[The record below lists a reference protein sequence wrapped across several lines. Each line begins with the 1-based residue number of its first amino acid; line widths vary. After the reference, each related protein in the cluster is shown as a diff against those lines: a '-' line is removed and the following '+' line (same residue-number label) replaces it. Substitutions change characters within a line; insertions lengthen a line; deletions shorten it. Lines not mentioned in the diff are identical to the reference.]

1 MNADATLIP
10 LIDAMQGHGE
20 RPAIL
25 AFTAGG
31 VQTRSYAGLSE
42 QVRRLAQGMVD
53 AGVPPGAAVAL
64 FAPDRPEWIAAALA
78 TIRAKAVVMPLDAQL
93 GDEVLAHV
101 LHDSGAR
108 LIFTS
113 RDRMERVAR
122 LAPTARLVLLDADPA
137 DPQGWQRLLA
147 ASPASL
153 PQAQPQ
159 DPAALF
165 YTSGTTGLPKGVPLS
180 HANLAFQVEILRAS
194 GLLAA
199 ADRVA
204 LPLPLHHVYPFVLG
218 MLTPLALGLPLILP
232 QTLTGPQV
240 LRALKEG
247 EATVMVGV
255 PRLYQAMLAG
265 IEARVAAHG
274 RLAAWLL
281 HSLLAAS
288 LFLRRRLNLHIG
300 RALFGRLHREL
311 APRLRLLACGGA
323 ALDADAAARL
333 EGLGWQIAIGYG
345 LTETSPLLTFK
356 LPGSP
361 RPDSAGKPVAGV
373 ELRIDALTGT
383 AGEIQARGPNVFA
396 GYLNLPD
403 KTREAF
409 TADGWFRTGDL
420 GFIDKEGYLHITGRA
435 KEILVTAGG
444 ENVQPEAVESAYQR
458 HPFIREFAL
467 LQHDG
472 NLVGLILPEAAA
484 IRRAGFT
491 DVAAAVRQA
500 VAEIG
505 PTLPSYQRID
515 DYALTLD
522 PLPRTRLGKLKRH
535 LLSEAYRQ
543 ARTAAGETRPLP
555 PESWADAD
563 RLLLESAAARA
574 GWQTL
579 ATRHVRRRLTPDTSL
594 RLDLGVDSLGWL
606 ELALEIEQKCGV
618 ELTEGAIDRIETVR
632 DLLRELGQ
640 APSAA
645 AGLDWAEPEQALSP
659 QQWRWLTPLV
669 PAAGALFTLLYG
681 LGWLVMRLA
690 FRLRVEG
697 LEHLPATGQWVFV
710 PNHASA
716 LDPFALAA
724 ALGRRRL
731 TRTWWAGWTGI
742 AFANLPL
749 RLLSRLGRALPVDP
763 EHAPISSLALAA
775 GVLKQG
781 GSLVWFAE
789 GRRSPSGELQPFRPG
804 IGLLLARFP
813 VTAVPVHITGGHEAL
828 PPGKRLPRLAPIR
841 VRFGL
846 PLDTRALAAE
856 KSGEEAAAR
865 ITQAL
870 HARVAA
876 LSHPDEAESPKTCP

>member
-1 MNADATLIP
+1 M
-10 LIDAMQGHGE
+10 
-20 RPAIL
+20 
-25 AFTAGG
+25 
-31 VQTRSYAGLSE
+31 
-42 QVRRLAQGMVD
+42 D

-78 TIRAKAVVMPLDAQL
+78 AIRAQAVVLPLDAQL
-93 GDEVLAHV
+93 PDEILAHV
-101 LHDSGAR
+101 LRDSGAR

-113 RDRMERVAR
+113 RDRLQRVAR
-122 LAPTARLVLLDADPA
+122 LAPAARLALLDADAA
-137 DPQGWQRLLA
+137 DPRSWQRLLA
-147 ASPASL
+147 ASAAAL
-153 PQAQPQ
+153 PQAEPQ

-180 HANLAFQVEILRAS
+180 HANLAFQVESLRES

-199 ADRVA
+199 GDRVA

-247 EATVMVGV
+247 EASVMVGV

-274 RLAAWLL
+274 RPAGWLL
-281 HSLLAAS
+281 HGLLAAS
-288 LFLRRRLNLHIG
+288 LFLRRRLRLSIG

-311 APRLRLLACGGA
+311 AQRLRLLACGGA

-333 EGLGWQIAIGYG
+333 EGLGWQLAIGYG
-345 LTETSPLLTFK
+345 LTETSPLLSIN

-361 RPDSAGKPVAGV
+361 RPASAGKAVAGV
-373 ELRIDALTGT
+373 ELRIDAAPG
-383 AGEIQARGPNVFA
+383 AVGEIQARGPNVFA

-420 GFIDKEGYLHITGRA
+420 GFIDEEGYLHITGRA

-444 ENVQPEAVESAYQR
+444 ENVQPEAVETVYQR

-472 NLVGLILPEAAA
+472 KLVGLILPEAAA
-484 IRRAGFT
+484 IRRAGFA
-491 DVAAAVRQA
+491 DAAAAVRQA
-500 VAEIG
+500 LAETG
-505 PTLPSYQRID
+505 PTLPSYQRIG
-515 DYALTLD
+515 DYVLTLD

-535 LLSEAYRQ
+535 LLAAAYRQ
-543 ARTAAGETRPLP
+543 AKAAAGETRGEPLP

-563 RLLLESAAARA
+563 RLLLESAAAKA
-574 GWQTL
+574 GWQML
-579 ATRHVRRRLTPDTSL
+579 CARHARRRLTPDTSL

-618 ELTEGAIDRIETVR
+618 DLTEEAIGRTETVR
-632 DLLRELGQ
+632 DLLLELGQ
-640 APSAA
+640 APAA
-645 AGLDWAEPEQALSP
+645 GGLDWTESERVLTPQQRRWLSP
-659 QQWRWLTPLV
+659 LG
-669 PAAGALFTLLYG
+669 PAASTLSAGLYG

-690 FRLRVEG
+690 FRLKVEG
-697 LEHLPATGQWVFV
+697 REHLPAAGQCVFI

-731 TRTWWAGWTGI
+731 ARTWWAGWTGI
-742 AFANLPL
+742 AFSNIPL
-749 RLLSRLGRALPVDP
+749 RLLSRLGRALPMDP

-775 GVLKQG
+775 GALKQG

-789 GRRSPSGELQPFRPG
+789 GQRSPRGELQPFRPG

-813 VTAVPVHITGGHEAL
+813 VTAVPVYIAGGHEVL
-828 PPGKRLPRLAPIR
+828 PPGRKLPRLAPMRI
-841 VRFGL
+841 RFGP

-856 KSGEEAAAR
+856 KSGEEAAAH
-865 ITQAL
+865 ITQVL

-876 LSHPDEAESPKTCP
+876 LSPP